1 MSSFGAIGQTA
12 IDLTYEKDYHQW
24 TIEQAQALRELVNT
38 HQELKHLDKLDWDN
52 IIEEIEALGRSEY
65 NAVVSLLLRQ
75 IEHCLKIDYVPLPEC
90 RNKWKSEVIAFK
102 VGINRKFAPS
112 MKPKLEKEF
121 EGIYKDAVRIVEAE
135 YEISL
140 PKQCPY
146 ILDELLSS

>member
-1 MSSFGAIGQTA
+1 MSQTIIELA
-12 IDLTYEKDYHQW
+12 YEKDYHQW

-38 HQELKHLDKLDWDN
+38 HQELKHLEGLDWDN

-65 NAVVSLLLRQ
+65 NAVVSLLMRQ
-75 IEHCLKIDYVPLPEC
+75 IEHRLKIDYVPLPEC

-102 VGINRKFAPS
+102 KNLKRKLAPS
-112 MKPKLEKEF
+112 MKPKLDKQFSE
-121 EGIYKDAVRIVEAE
+121 IYQDAVEIVEAE

-146 ILDELLSS
+146 SLEQLLP

>member
-1 MSSFGAIGQTA
+1 MSQTLSE
-12 IDLTYEKDYHQW
+12 LTYEKDYYQW

-38 HQELKHLDKLDWDN
+38 HQNLKQLKTLDWDN

-65 NAVVSLLLRQ
+65 SAVTSLLMRQ
-75 IEHCLKIDYVPLPEC
+75 IEHLLKIDYVPLPEC

-102 VGINRKFAPS
+102 KNMKRKFAPS

-121 EGIYKDAVRIVEAE
+121 SEIYQDAVDIVETE
-135 YEISL
+135 YEIDL

-146 ILDELLSS
+146 GLTDLLP

>member
-1 MSSFGAIGQTA
+1 MSQT
-12 IDLTYEKDYHQW
+12 ITELTYEKDYYQW
-24 TIEQAQALRELVNT
+24 TIEQAQALRKLVNT
-38 HQELKHLDKLDWDN
+38 HQELKQLDNLDWDN

-65 NAVVSLLLRQ
+65 SAVVSLLRRQ
-75 IEHCLKIDYVPLPEC
+75 IEHRLKIDYVSLPEC

-102 VGINRKFAPS
+102 KNIKRTLAPS

-121 EGIYKDAVRIVEAE
+121 SEIYQDAVEIVETE

-146 ILDELLSS
+146 SLKELLP